1 MKVDYEEIGLKCG
14 IEIHQMLDTRHK
26 LFCNCPTVLH
36 KEEGDFDFIRW
47 LRPTR
52 SEVGEMDPAAY
63 FEFKKGVHFRYE
75 GYDDNTCL
83 VEMDEEPPHE
93 MNREALELALMFSLM
108 IGARVLDEIYVMRK
122 IVIDGSNTTG
132 FQRTSLVSIGGKIML
147 GDKEV
152 PIQTVC
158 VEEDAARKTGEN
170 KETKEVHY
178 RLDRLGIPLIEVATA
193 PVIKTPEEAR
203 DVALRIGL
211 LLRSLG
217 RVKRGLG
224 TIRQDL
230 NVSIRG
236 GAKIEIKGVQYL
248 DLIPRIIELEVMRQL
263 KLLEIKKILE
273 ERNVREEDLV
283 FELVDV
289 SDVFSNTKS
298 KIAKRA
304 LKSGGVALA
313 LKLKGFGGLVGYEI
327 QPGRR
332 LGTEFADR
340 ARYWAEVGGIFHS
353 DELPKYGITE
363 EEVEKIREILG
374 CEKDDA
380 FVLVFDK
387 KKKAEKALRAVWERA
402 IEALHGVP
410 EETRGANPDGTT
422 RFLRPRPGS
431 ARMYPETDIRPIRIS
446 DEYLESLKLRLPE
459 PPEVKFEKLKKEYG
473 LSEELA
479 KAMFNS
485 QYLYL
490 FEEIVEE
497 TGANPVLVASTL
509 TNTLKNLSREGVPV
523 ENLSEDLLKDI
534 FRKVASE
541 EIAKEALPELL
552 KILAENPDKNID
564 EAISEFGL
572 QKISQMELE
581 ELVTRIIQE
590 NMDYVKARKEKAFGM
605 LMGRVMEKVRGRIDG
620 KIVAKV
626 LREKLQEFISS

>member
-1 MKVDYEEIGLKCG
+1 MKVDYEKVGLKCG

-26 LFCNCPTVLH
+26 LFCKCPTVLR

-52 SEVGEMDPAAY
+52 SEIGEMDPAAY

-93 MNREALELALMFSLM
+93 MNREAFELALMFSLM
-108 IGARVLDEIYVMRK
+108 IGARVFDEIYVMRK
-122 IVIDGSNTTG
+122 IVVDGSNTTG
-132 FQRTSLVSIGGKIML
+132 FQRTSLVSVGGKITL
-147 GDKEV
+147 KDREI

-158 VEEDAARKTGEN
+158 IEEDAARKIGED
-170 KETKEVHY
+170 KKVKEVQY

-193 PVIKTPEEAR
+193 PVIRTPEEAR
-203 DVALRIGL
+203 EVALRIGL

-236 GAKIEIKGVQYL
+236 GAKIEIKGVQHL
-248 DLIPRIIELEVMRQL
+248 DLIPKIIELEVIRQL
-263 KLLEIKKILE
+263 RLLEIKEILE
-273 ERNVREEDLV
+273 KRNVREKDLI
-283 FELVDV
+283 FEPVDV
-289 SDVFSNTKS
+289 SNVFSNTKS
-298 KIAKRA
+298 KIARRA
-304 LKSGGVALA
+304 LGSGGVALA
-313 LKLKGFGGLVGYEI
+313 LKLKGFRGLVGYEI

-353 DELPKYGITE
+353 DELPKYGISE
-363 EEVEKIREILG
+363 EEVEEVKKILG
-374 CEKDDA
+374 CEKGDA
-380 FVLVFDK
+380 FILVFDEK
-387 KKKAEKALRAVWERA
+387 EKAEKALRAVWERA
-402 IEALHGVP
+402 VEAIHGVP

-446 DEYLESLKLRLPE
+446 EEYLESLKQRLPE
-459 PPEVKFEKLKKEYG
+459 PPEAKFDKLKREYG

-479 KAMFNS
+479 KAIFNS

-497 TGANPVLVASTL
+497 TAANPVLVASTL
-509 TNTLKNLSREGVPV
+509 TNTIKNLSREGVPV
-523 ENLSEDLLKDI
+523 ENLDEDTLKEI
-534 FRKVASE
+534 FKRVTSG
-541 EIAKEALPELL
+541 EIAKEALPDLL
-552 KILAENPDKNID
+552 KILAESPGKSLD
-564 EAISEFGL
+564 EAISESGL
-572 QKISQMELE
+572 QKISQEELE
-581 ELVTRIIQE
+581 ELVNQIIRE
-590 NMDYVKARKEKAFGM
+590 NADYVMARKEKAFGM
-605 LMGRVMEKVRGRIDG
+605 LMGRIMEKARGRVDG
-620 KIVAKV
+620 KVVAKV
-626 LREKLQEFISS
+626 LRRKLMEFISS